1 MSTLFVNTIK
11 PDSGSNVLI
20 SSSLTIS
27 ESLKVAGD
35 FELSGSIKLGNA
47 DTDSVGFIADVSS
60 SIIPDIDEEFN
71 LGATNKRWKRI
82 YAKRIITSANISSSG
97 TIIAEKIKVDNL
109 DLANQTFTSIT
120 ASGTVTATEFFGD
133 GSNLTG
139 IGISGSA
146 IDALNITASGISMSQ
161 GDIIGGTSSLA
172 HLNMISGNAIF
183 NAVAI
188 GTSSVSGGAGL
199 HIFSETDPTL
209 ILEGDSEGAIDE
221 VKMQWRSR
229 GYDGASGNIWSVG
242 VGAIGDDGNGTGGA
256 NKHLFFTQNA
266 SLTGSVP
273 SLVLQRNNKAG
284 INTSQPTV
292 ALQVE
297 GSVSASGTGSFR
309 HLAINGMV
317 SGAVSSSG
325 TGSFEGGID
334 SIEAT
339 GSFGYISSSGDI
351 SASGTGSFE
360 FLTVTSEIIGN
371 VSASGTGSFQGGID
385 CIGDGL
391 GMSPASGAFG
401 FISTSGDIFVNG
413 TINLSASGD
422 ISTVRTASFNHVIVD
437 AGAADRIAL
446 SASGDIRL
454 DTGSFFVGDGRLL
467 TNITTSTS
475 PGGASTQVQ
484 FNDGGS
490 LAGDAGFVYNK
501 TTNNLSV
508 SGSITIGAGPPA
520 SNFEGHVSASGTG
533 SFGGGVDAAGA
544 TGSFGYISCSGDISS
559 SGLGFF
565 VNGVETEG
573 GATSSFGYISCS
585 GEITVSGLIGVDG
598 DISAS
603 GTISG
608 SLIKGQSVQAQ
619 VGDNLGF
626 RFNLNDNSQVNAI
639 RYKTIGERA
648 HLQIPSLPTS
658 ITLPF
663 SASSTALVGGNL
675 TVGGTATI
683 AGTTTHNGVLNAA
696 NGFRIGGVAV
706 TATAAELNKMDG
718 FIGTTTQ
725 LNTLIKSAAGEIE
738 ANKSVEYDDD
748 GAIKR
753 REPKRVTGV
762 TLTPADSGTTL
773 MPNADSA
780 QTFILPI
787 PTSGVIFNFIA
798 ASAQAH
804 VLRLPTGVN
813 QFNGF
818 LIDYNRAVESGDDPS
833 SPSVTSIV
841 NRGAITLV
849 NPRIGDN
856 IQCIS
861 DGDRWYVRGYTNN
874 TVALANV

>member
-11 PDSGSNVLI
+11 PDSGSNVLV
-20 SSSLTIS
+20 SASLIVS

-60 SIIPDIDEEFN
+60 SILPDANETFD
-71 LGATNKRWKRI
+71 LGSISKKWRHLHAVG
-82 YAKRIITSANISSSG
+82 ITSSGDISSSG
-97 TIIAEKIKVDNL
+97 TIIGNIGQFNEL
-109 DLANQTFTSIT
+109 DFGAFTNIT
-120 ASGTVTATEFFGD
+120 ASGDISTSGAFIGD
-133 GSNLTG
+133 GSQLTG

-161 GDIIGGTSSLA
+161 GEIVGGTASLA
-172 HLNMISGNAIF
+172 HLNMISGNAFF
-183 NAVAI
+183 NQVAI
-188 GTSSVSGGAGL
+188 GTSPDPTASYGFHL
-199 HIFSETDPTL
+199 FSETSPVF
-209 ILEGDSEGAIDE
+209 IIEGDAGGGAIDE
-221 VKMQWRSR
+221 TKIQFRAR
-229 GYDGASGNIWSVG
+229 NYPGPQAPIWSVG
-242 VGAIGDDGNGTGGA
+242 IGAVGDDGIGADGSQGA
-256 NKHLFFTQNA
+256 NSNLFFTDNI
-266 SLTGSVP
+266 SITGSVP
-273 SLVLQRNNKAG
+273 TLALQVGNPNGFGNAVG

-297 GSVSASGTGSFR
+297 GSVSASGTGSFE
-309 HLAINGMV
+309 HLAIVGEISGTV
-317 SGAVSSSG
+317 SASG
-325 TGSFEGGID
+325 TGSFTGGVD

-490 LAGDAGFVYNK
+490 LEGDAGFVYNK

-648 HLQIPSLPTS
+648 HLQIPALPTS
-658 ITLPF
+658 VTNPF
-663 SASSTALVGGNL
+663 TASAAARVGGAL
-675 TVGGTATI
+675 TAAGAITV
-683 AGTTTHNGVLNAA
+683 AGTTTTNGTLNAA
-696 NGFRIGGVAV
+696 GVFQIGGVAV
-706 TATAAELNKMDG
+706 TSTAAELNKLDG
-718 FIGTTTQ
+718 FIGTTDQ
-725 LNTLIKSAAGEIE
+725 LNTLIKSADAEIE
-738 ANKSVEYDDD
+738 ASKAVKYDAD
-748 GAIKR
+748 GAIVTKR
-753 REPKRVTGV
+753 PIRSDGK
-762 TLTPADSGTTL
+762 TLTVGESNTL
-773 MPNADSA
+773 LVPTGSA
-780 QTFILPI
+780 QTFTLP
-787 PTSGVIFNFIA
+787 A
-798 ASAQAH
+798 ASDARGVRFEFLAGSAQTH
-804 VLRLPTGVN
+804 R
-813 QFNGF
+813 
-818 LIDYNRAVESGDDPS
+818 IISPS
-833 SPSVTSIV
+833 SDIV
-841 NRGAITLV
+841 GQIIDNSNAATLARTEIDGANTIALQNPKVGDRIT
-849 NPRIGDN
+849 I
-856 IQCIS
+856 IS
-861 DGDRWYVRGYTNN
+861 DGVRYYVEGRTND
-874 TVALANV
+874 TPSVS